1 MATLKAKEIHGMSIE
16 EIDAQLKD
24 LYKRKMKIQSDIAA
38 GIASESIG
46 NLRKIKRNI
55 ARLLTIKH
63 QKEKS
68 K

>member
-1 MATLKAKEIHGMSIE
+1 
-16 EIDAQLKD
+16 
-24 LYKRKMKIQSDIAA
+24 MKIQSDIAA

>member
-1 MATLKAKEIHGMSIE
+1 MATLKVKEIHGMSIE